1 MGGLRRILTP
11 SSIQQWCRVLQSQPI
26 RRVGA
31 VNAVAMQSRMFCATT
46 EGDSGDGVTGDGK
59 KGISTQGN
67 PPDEF
72 YDEDVESEKEFMD
85 MISVVA
91 RGDGDGLGGL
101 TTSREAFSFDKV
113 DELDD
118 SNIPSGIVETMKEV
132 ARGNSEV
139 PRGDVSTEA
148 EGQAMG
154 MVSDLLMNEDLAEHF
169 GDINLNSN
177 GLMPPEYMNYTVP
190 WRKSNKLSSSS
201 SVPSNNFVKR
211 TTKEGFAHDS
221 HGMRSCPGKRQRKGK
236 TADLQ
241 CHVIDLDKVNSFDLL
256 TLRRFISVDSEIL
269 GRKDTRLCAKC
280 QRKVATTI
288 KRARNMGILGHIDE
302 YVIQDSSPLQRG
314 KTYHKQLQ
322 GNTSSKSSVSDVIL

>member
-1 MGGLRRILTP
+1 MRLSRHLLTP
-11 SSIQQWCRVLQSQPI
+11 FQRWGRVVRNETST
-26 RRVGA
+26 RVRVVDA
-31 VNAVAMQSRMFCATT
+31 TAIQSRWFCANT
-46 EGDSGDGVTGDGK
+46 EGASGGAKASGDDK
-59 KGISTQGN
+59 NASAQGN

-101 TTSREAFSFDKV
+101 TTSRDTFSFDKV
-113 DELDD
+113 DELDN

-177 GLMPPEYMNYTVP
+177 ALMPPEYMNYTVP
-190 WRKSNKLSSSS
+190 WRKSSKLSASS

-236 TADLQ
+236 NADLQ
-241 CHVIDLDKVNSFDLL
+241 CHVIDLDKVNSLDLL

-269 GRKDTRLCAKC
+269 ARKDTRLCAKC
-280 QRKVATTI
+280 QRKVSKTV

-302 YVIQDSSPLQRG
+302 FVIQDSSPLQRG

-322 GNTSSKSSVSDVIL
+322 STSSSSPSVSEVIL

>member
-1 MGGLRRILTP
+1 MRTVRRLLAHTPALRQRGLQQGLPTWRVAETWAIRAIQARSFSASSEGEAGDDAKADGGIGQP
-11 SSIQQWCRVLQSQPI
+11 S
-26 RRVGA
+26 
-31 VNAVAMQSRMFCATT
+31 M
-46 EGDSGDGVTGDGK
+46 
-59 KGISTQGN
+59 QGN
-67 PPDEF
+67 PPEEF

-85 MISVVA
+85 MMSVVA

-101 TTSREAFSFDKV
+101 TTNRESFSFDKI

-118 SNIPSGIVETMKEV
+118 SNIPTGIMDSMKEV

-139 PRGDVSTEA
+139 PRGEINTEA

-154 MVSDLLMNEDLAEHF
+154 MVSDLLMNEDLADHL

-177 GLMPPEYMNYTVP
+177 SLMPPEYMNYTVP
-190 WRKSNKLSSSS
+190 WRKSSKLSESS

-211 TTKEGFAHDS
+211 TSKEGFAHDS
-221 HGMRSCPGKRQRKGK
+221 HGMRSCPGKRQRKGRGGE
-236 TADLQ
+236 LQ
-241 CHVIDLDKVNSFDLL
+241 CHVIDLDKVNPFDLL

-280 QRKVATTI
+280 QRKVAKTV

-314 KTYHKQLQ
+314 TYHKHSLQ
-322 GNTSSKSSVSDVIL
+322 GGSSKPVSDIIL